1 MLLLYV
7 ESGAGSRAL
16 AEALAS
22 GFRKQG
28 KTVELLSV
36 SELLPQWLSDL
47 LFGQYYQWCMSGKQH
62 HSKLYAS
69 RWFYPFLYRLIPLW
83 LALKGNDKQ
92 EDAKA
97 VIRRHNQ
104 VVACSYYGA
113 FFARYFA
120 RLAGHKVEVSGVLGD
135 YQISNG
141 WRTPLT
147 QLFVSHQ
154 YSHPVLDWHRARGTD
169 ILPLGIPTEVA
180 QDLTVTGK
188 DTAKKSEAALNILL
202 CGGGWGLGIS
212 ASTVALLLAQN
223 PSGTVTVICGQNE
236 TLQQQLRA
244 RFEQEIAQHQLQL
257 AGFVSDMQ
265 PYYAQADIIIT
276 KAGGLTLTE
285 AALANTCLIIHGAL
299 PGQEQHN
306 RAVFVAQGA
315 ALNACNDQQLSD
327 LLSQIQTSA
336 SLRSQ
341 TIMKAATLVNANASN
356 QICHHLLASSK

>member
-22 GFRKQG
+22 RFRKQG
-28 KTVELLSV
+28 KAVELMSV

-69 RWFYPFLYRLIPLW
+69 RWFYPFLYRLLPLW
-83 LALKGNDKQ
+83 LALKGNDKLD
-92 EDAKA
+92 EAKA
-97 VIRRHNQ
+97 VIRRHKQ

-113 FFARYFA
+113 FFARYYA
-120 RLAGHKVEVSGVLGD
+120 KLAGHTVEVSGVLGD

-141 WRTPLT
+141 WRTALT

-154 YSHPVLDWHRARGTD
+154 YSHPVLDWHRARGTK
-169 ILPLGIPTEVA
+169 ILPLGIPTEVTP
-180 QDLTVTGK
+180 DLTATNEQNN
-188 DTAKKSEAALNILL
+188 ANLNILL

-212 ASTVALLLAQN
+212 PATVALLLAQN
-223 PSGTVTVICGQNE
+223 PSGTVTVICAQNE
-236 TLQQQLRA
+236 TLQQQLQV
-244 RFEQEIAQHQLQL
+244 RFEQQIAQQQLRL

-315 ALNACNDQQLSD
+315 ALNAHNDEQLRD
-327 LLSQIQTSA
+327 LLSRIQGSST
-336 SLRSQ
+336 LRSQ
-341 TIMKAATLVNANASN
+341 TSMRAATLVNANASQ

>member
-16 AEALAS
+16 ALALANS
-22 GFRKQG
+22 FRQQG
-28 KTVELLSV
+28 EQVELMSV
-36 SELLPQWLSDL
+36 SELLPPWLSDI
-47 LFGQYYQWCMSGKQH
+47 LFGQYYEWCMSGKQH

-69 RWFYPFLYRLIPLW
+69 RWFYPFLYRLLPMW
-83 LALKGNDKQ
+83 LAFKGNNKLS
-92 EDAKA
+92 EAKA
-97 VIRRHNQ
+97 VLRRHNK

-120 RLAGHKVEVSGVLGD
+120 RLAGHEIEISGVLGD

-147 QLFVSHQ
+147 RLFISHQ
-154 YSHPVLDWHRARGTD
+154 YDHPVLDWHRARGTR
-169 ILPLGIPTEVA
+169 ILPLGIPTEGS
-180 QDLTVTGK
+180 QGVTISPK
-188 DTAKKSEAALNILL
+188 TAVQACGSRLSVLL

-212 ASTVALLLAQN
+212 ASTVALLLAQAQF
-223 PSGTVTVICGQNE
+223 GKVTVICGQNVALYE
-236 TLQQQLRA
+236 QLKI
-244 RFEQEIAQHQLQL
+244 RFSSDIAQQRL
-257 AGFVSDMQ
+257 ALTGFVSDMQ
-265 PYYAQADIIIT
+265 SFYAQADIIIT

-285 AALANTCLIIHGAL
+285 AALTNTCLIIHGAL

-315 ALNACNDQQLSD
+315 ALNAECEQELSE
-327 LLSQIQTSA
+327 LLSRLQTSA
-336 SLRSQ
+336 ELRRQ
-341 TIMKAATLVNANASN
+341 TAMQAASLVNAKASQ